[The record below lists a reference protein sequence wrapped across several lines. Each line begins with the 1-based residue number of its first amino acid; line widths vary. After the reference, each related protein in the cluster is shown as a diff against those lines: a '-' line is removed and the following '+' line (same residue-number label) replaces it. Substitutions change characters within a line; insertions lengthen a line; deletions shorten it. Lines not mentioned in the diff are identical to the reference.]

1 MELIVLT
8 QPNCAPCKMVKQY
21 LTENNI
27 EFKAL
32 DLTDDPSLAT
42 EYGIMSTPVTILV
55 EDGEELART
64 SGFAPPELNDL
75 ASNL

>member
-8 QPNCAPCKMVKQY
+8 QPRCAPCKMVKTY

-27 EFKAL
+27 EFRTL
-32 DLTDDPSLAT
+32 DIVENPTLAT

-55 EDGEELART
+55 EDGEEIARVA
-64 SGFAPPELNDL
+64 GFAPPELADL